1 MNETFQIRK
10 ELEELNREKEL
21 SKLSLEK
28 EQMRIVG
35 LIKNGLGD
43 DINNVLSGKEI
54 VQLSFFEK
62 VKFKIKYF
70 FDNLFNIL

>member
-1 MNETFQIRK
+1 MNETFQIKK

-62 VKFKIKYF
+62 IKYKIKYF

>member
-1 MNETFQIRK
+1 MNETFQIKK

>member
-1 MNETFQIRK
+1 MNETFQIKK

-62 VKFKIKYF
+62 VKYKIKYF

>member
-62 VKFKIKYF
+62 VKYKIKYF